1 MSDIHSQTQGFS
13 RWREARLRAMF
24 RKEDVASLRFLA
36 WLRSGTLA
44 VVAVWLLSLAHA
56 PHLAEHLIS
65 CALFAGLGWVYYALS
80 RRGRSRPWYS
90 VLFPVVDALIV
101 LDNLLPI
108 MPWNA
113 PSVPLP
119 ILLRFGSFSFLFVPL
134 ALMAF
139 LYSPWRTLW
148 SAVAAALAW
157 SAAVL
162 YILSQPGAFG
172 QTSLMLTMTEDP
184 RRFLATILNPNFVNL
199 TTVESD
205 VFMLLLVGALL
216 SIVVWRTREL
226 VRRQIVVERN
236 RAQLARYFSPNLIE
250 ELQEVKEPLGPGR
263 TQRVAVLFA
272 DIVDFTRTCER
283 LPPERVMELLRSFD
297 RRMARVV
304 FAHHGTLDKYIG
316 DAVMA
321 TFGTPRSGREDALN
335 ALRSARAMIDELERW
350 NAKRTARGAVPIRVG
365 IGVHYGVAV
374 LGDIGD
380 ERRLEFAVI
389 GDAVN
394 VASRIERLTRVLG
407 SDILMS
413 QDLVDAAREEAPAAA
428 EAALA
433 GFVVDRP
440 RKLRGRREPVTL
452 WSYRRAAPAE
462 AHAGAA

>member
-1 MSDIHSQTQGFS
+1 MSDIFLPASSSS
-13 RWREARLRAMF
+13 RWREARLRGVF
-24 RKEDVASLRFLA
+24 RREELASLRFLA
-36 WLRSGTLA
+36 WLRTGTLA
-44 VVAVWLLSLAHA
+44 VVALWLLSLVSAYR
-56 PHLAEHLIS
+56 LEHLIS
-65 CALFAGLGWVYYALS
+65 CALFAGLGWIYYWLTL
-80 RRGRSRPWYS
+80 RGHGRPWYS
-90 VLFPVVDALIV
+90 VFFPVIDALIV

-108 MPWNA
+108 MPWNV

-134 ALMAF
+134 ALQAF

-157 SAAVL
+157 SGAVV
-162 YILSQPGAFG
+162 YILGQPGAFG
-172 QTSLMLTMTEDP
+172 QTSLMLKMTEDP

-199 TTVESD
+199 TTFESD
-205 VFMLLLVGALL
+205 IFMLLLVGSLH
-216 SIVVWRTREL
+216 SVVVWRTREL
-226 VRRQIVVERN
+226 VRRQIIVERN
-236 RAQLARYFSPNLIE
+236 RSQLARYFSPNLID

-272 DIVDFTRTCER
+272 DIVEFTRMSER
-283 LPPERVMELLRSFD
+283 LAPEQVMELLRSFD

-304 FAHHGTLDKYIG
+304 FAHRGTLDKYIG

-321 TFGTPRSGREDALN
+321 TFGTPRAGPEDALN
-335 ALRSARAMIDELERW
+335 ALRAARGMIDELEDW
-350 NAKRTARGAVPIRVG
+350 NAKRLARGAAQIRIG

-394 VASRIERLTRVLG
+394 VASRIERLTRALG
-407 SDILMS
+407 CDILAS
-413 QDLVDAAREEAPAAA
+413 EDLVDAARAESPNAA
-428 EAALA
+428 EAAIA

-452 WSYRRAAPAE
+452 WSYRRSAAAE
-462 AHAGAA
+462 AGAA

>member
-1 MSDIHSQTQGFS
+1 MSDIFPQTPGLS
-13 RWREARLRAMF
+13 RWREARLQAIF
-24 RKEDVASLRFLA
+24 RKEELASLRFLA
-36 WLRSGTLA
+36 WLRTGTLA
-44 VVAVWLLSLAHA
+44 LVALWLLSLVSAYRV
-56 PHLAEHLIS
+56 EHLVS

-80 RRGRSRPWYS
+80 RRGRGRPWYS
-90 VLFPVVDALIV
+90 VLFPVIDALIV

-162 YILSQPGAFG
+162 YILSEPGAFG
-172 QTSLMLTMTEDP
+172 QTSLMLQMTEDP
-184 RRFLATILNPNFVNL
+184 RRFLATILNPNFVSL

-205 VFMLLLVGALL
+205 IFMLLLVGSLL
-216 SIVVWRTREL
+216 SVVVWRTRGL
-226 VRRQIVVERN
+226 VRRQIVVERS
-236 RAQLARYFSPNLIE
+236 RAQLARYFSPNLID

-272 DIVDFTRTCER
+272 DIVEFTRMSER
-283 LPPERVMELLRSFD
+283 LPPEQVMELLRSFD

-304 FAHHGTLDKYIG
+304 FAHRGTLDKYIG

-321 TFGTPRSGREDALN
+321 TFGTPRAGPEDALN
-335 ALRSARAMIDELERW
+335 ALRTARAMIDELARW
-350 NAKRTARGAVPIRVG
+350 NAKRVARGAVPIRIG
-365 IGVHYGVAV
+365 IGVHYGIAV

-394 VASRIERLTRVLG
+394 VASRIERLTRALG
-407 SDILMS
+407 CDILAS
-413 QDLVDAAREEAPAAA
+413 QDLVDAARAEAADAA

-433 GFVVDRP
+433 GFGVDRP
-440 RKLRGRREPVTL
+440 RKLRGRREPVIL
-452 WSYRRAAPAE
+452 WAYGKHPATETAMGAP
-462 AHAGAA
+462 

>member
-1 MSDIHSQTQGFS
+1 MSDIQFRRPRGLS
-13 RWREARLRAMF
+13 RWREARMQAMF
-24 RKEDVASLRFLA
+24 RKEDIASLRFLA
-36 WLRSGTLA
+36 WLRTGTLA
-44 VVAVWLLSLAHA
+44 LVALWLLSLVSAHRV
-56 PHLAEHLIS
+56 EHLVS

-80 RRGRSRPWYS
+80 RRGRPWYS

-162 YILSQPGAFG
+162 YILSEPGAFG
-172 QTSLMLTMTEDP
+172 ETSLMLVMQDDP

-205 VFMLLLVGALL
+205 IFMLLLVGSLL
-216 SIVVWRTREL
+216 SAVVWRTRGL

-236 RAQLARYFSPNLIE
+236 RAQLARYFSPNLID
-250 ELQEVKEPLGPGR
+250 ELQEIEEPLGPGR

-272 DIVDFTRTCER
+272 DIVEFTRMSER
-283 LPPERVMELLRSFD
+283 LAPEQVMELLRSFD

-321 TFGTPRSGREDALN
+321 TFGTPRTGREDALN
-335 ALRSARAMIDELERW
+335 ALRTARAMIDELERW
-350 NAKRTARGAVPIRVG
+350 NAKRVARGSVPIRIG
-365 IGVHYGVAV
+365 IGVHYGIAV

-394 VASRIERLTRVLG
+394 VASRIERLTRALG
-407 SDILMS
+407 CDILAS
-413 QDLVDAAREEAPAAA
+413 QDLIDAARAEAADAA

-433 GFVVDRP
+433 GFAVDRP

-452 WSYRRAAPAE
+452 WAYGRHRAAE
-462 AHAGAA
+462 AAAAAP

>member
-13 RWREARLRAMF
+13 RWREARLQAMF

-44 VVAVWLLSLAHA
+44 LVAVWLLSLARA

-80 RRGRSRPWYS
+80 RRGRPWYS
-90 VLFPVVDALIV
+90 VLFPVIDALVV

-139 LYSPWRTLW
+139 LYSPWRTLL

-172 QTSLMLTMTEDP
+172 ETSLMLIMTEDP

-205 VFMLLLVGALL
+205 VFMLLLVGSLL

-236 RAQLARYFSPNLIE
+236 RAQLARYFSPNLID

-272 DIVDFTRTCER
+272 DIVDFTRTSER

-335 ALRSARAMIDELERW
+335 ALRTARAMIDELERW
-350 NAKRTARGAVPIRVG
+350 NAKRVARGAVPIRVG

-394 VASRIERLTRVLG
+394 VTSRIERLTRVLG
-407 SDILMS
+407 SDILVS
-413 QDLVDAAREEAPAAA
+413 QDLVDAAREEAPAPA

-452 WSYRRAAPAE
+452 WSYRKALPAE